1 MSDGRLYEWGAE
13 TELKGTASK
22 FCPVPYDLIINK
34 ELYDQRITLFCYL
47 FMRKGADNLI
57 MFSNSNLHQWCNK
70 KTDTHKNGVTTKFNK
85 LMNDFERLK
94 YISIKM
100 ASKYSCTEIEFT
112 YEKANHFSMLWL
124 DEIEVILELGHR
136 YNVSTDVLLL
146 VFAWLRYHIY
156 RRSNQVMYGE
166 EVLDDSMRI
175 IRDETIKQRQ
185 LRYPECYHCYLQDI
199 AKDIGIPERTVSNA
213 IKVLKD
219 LKLIYYETLPRTKY
233 ENQWHTNH
241 TLFTNYYKR
250 ESNANGQKLFASG
263 ETYYLKEIANKKKQ
277 LGIA

>member
-124 DEIEVILELGHR
+124 DEIEVILENEKIRNGIFKKRNGVWRLRAH
-136 YNVSTDVLLL
+136 YNGNNIFDNRKDRRVY
-146 VFAWLRYHIY
+146 LRSFHII
-156 RRSNQVMYGE
+156 SNIY
-166 EVLDDSMRI
+166 
-175 IRDETIKQRQ
+175 QRTQ
-185 LRYPECYHCYLQDI
+185 EPLC
-199 AKDIGIPERTVSNA
+199 S
-213 IKVLKD
+213 
-219 LKLIYYETLPRTKY
+219 LP
-233 ENQWHTNH
+233 
-241 TLFTNYYKR
+241 L
-250 ESNANGQKLFASG
+250 S
-263 ETYYLKEIANKKKQ
+263 
-277 LGIA
+277 